1 MGTASLAVDG
11 PPSTQPGKL
20 PRLLAMA
27 RWQVILTLRGLLSTP
42 ADDRFLHAAIF
53 SQRVQR
59 VAGMWRASVGDRD
72 SMSDVVLS
80 LFAVDVLAYREFHEQ
95 NLCVCDVCGRI
106 SYNPRQTSR
115 SGCGDHVP
123 GTEATSGVQRSSER
137 EG

>member
-1 MGTASLAVDG
+1 
-11 PPSTQPGKL
+11 
-20 PRLLAMA
+20 MA

-53 SQRVQR
+53 SQRVKR
-59 VAGMWRASVGDRD
+59 VAGTWRASVGDRD
-72 SMSDVVLS
+72 SMSDIVLS

-106 SYNPRQTSR
+106 SYNPRATSR
-115 SGCGDHVP
+115 GGCSDHVP
-123 GTEATSGVQRSSER
+123 ATEAASGVQTHGGR